1 MVPKRKSRLLPWW
14 YASIALGFVLLAI
27 YRVIIGERPWLIAL
41 RVVIALGFA
50 ALAAFEFR
58 SGRRGK

>member
-1 MVPKRKSRLLPWW
+1 MQKPKPRLLPWW
-14 YASIALGFVLLAI
+14 YASIALGFLLLAI

-41 RVVIALGFA
+41 RVIIAIGFA

>member
-1 MVPKRKSRLLPWW
+1 MIPKSKPRLLPWW
-14 YASIALGFVLLAI
+14 YASIALGFMLLAI

>member
-1 MVPKRKSRLLPWW
+1 MSPKPKSRLVPWW
-14 YASIALGFVLLAI
+14 YASIALGFLLLAI

-41 RVVIALGFA
+41 RVIIALGFA

-58 SGRRGK
+58 SGRSRK